1 MPRGE
6 VVIGGASV
14 TAGYFNNE
22 AKTKEVYMV
31 CTLFL
36 LFIYFYFF
44 KVHIWCVHRR
54 KLLPVLTLYSFVQV
68 DEQGMRWFY
77 TGDIG
82 RFHPDGCLE
91 IIDRK
96 KDIVKLQHGEYI
108 SLGKVLLIGV
118 WCIAHECLPGPS
130 HAACLSLIHIFNWGI
145 MFSCRLRLHLHQVIM
160 LIISW
165 SMRIPSTASVLP

>member
-6 VVIGGASV
+6 VVVGGYSV

-22 AKTKEVYMV
+22 EKTNEVYKV
-31 CTLFL
+31 CDCLYVYFINPLTRL
-36 LFIYFYFF
+36 L
-44 KVHIWCVHRR
+44 V
-54 KLLPVLTLYSFVQV
+54 LLMLTFWSKV
-68 DEQGMRWFY
+68 DETGMRWFY

-108 SLGKVLLIGV
+108 SLGKVRVAV
-118 WCIAHECLPGPS
+118 WDP
-130 HAACLSLIHIFNWGI
+130 
-145 MFSCRLRLHLHQVIM
+145 RLTRNKF
-160 LIISW
+160 
-165 SMRIPSTASVLP
+165 